1 MLAITTASATSFS
14 PAATLNPVKSAALLI
29 TQLDT
34 VGFDACRAQ
43 SKIKGVEQSISA
55 PLRAVSRQADRLAA
69 RVCMTLSADNM
80 QEPVAVP
87 EPPPPPPKIQTLR
100 VGDNVLAGDFGF
112 DPLGLADEPKK
123 LAWYR
128 EAEIK
133 HARLAM
139 LAAAGWPL
147 SEKLNLNPDLLV
159 NGRAPSLLNG
169 GLGNINTLYWVAA
182 LGLAIYVESKSI
194 DSQLDTGKR
203 SDDYLPG
210 MMGFDPL
217 GQDSPFMRNAEIMN
231 GRVAMMAITLYAL
244 QEAVTKAPIFP
255 INLLH

>member
-1 MLAITTASATSFS
+1 MFSVAINSLSFNG
-14 PAATLNPVKSAALLI
+14 AVPVP
-29 TQLDT
+29 T
-34 VGFDACRAQ
+34 VQRA
-43 SKIKGVEQSISA
+43 VA
-55 PLRAVSRQADRLAA
+55 PL
-69 RVCMTLSADNM
+69 M
-80 QEPVAVP
+80 QEAVAVP

-100 VGDNVLAGDFGF
+100 VGDKALAGDFGF

-128 EAEIK
+128 EAEVK

-169 GLGNINTLYWVAA
+169 GLGNINTLYWAAA
-182 LGLAIYVESKSI
+182 LGLAVFVESKSI

-210 MMGFDPL
+210 MIGFDPL
-217 GQDSPFMRNAEIMN
+217 GQDSPFFRNAEILN
-231 GRVAMMAITLYAL
+231 GRVSMIAITAFAL
-244 QEAVTKAPIFP
+244 EEAITKQGVVTNTPFFFQP
-255 INLLH
+255 PF

>member
-1 MLAITTASATSFS
+1 MFSVAINSLSFNGAV
-14 PAATLNPVKSAALLI
+14 PAP
-29 TQLDT
+29 T
-34 VGFDACRAQ
+34 VQRA
-43 SKIKGVEQSISA
+43 VA
-55 PLRAVSRQADRLAA
+55 PL
-69 RVCMTLSADNM
+69 M
-80 QEPVAVP
+80 QEAVAVP
-87 EPPPPPPKIQTLR
+87 EPPPPPPPKIQTLR
-100 VGDNVLAGDFGF
+100 VGDKALAGDFGF

-128 EAEIK
+128 EAEVK

-169 GLGNINTLYWVAA
+169 GLGNINTLYWAAA
-182 LGLAIYVESKSI
+182 LGLAVFVESKSI

-217 GQDSPFMRNAEIMN
+217 GQDSPFFRNAEILN
-231 GRVAMMAITLYAL
+231 GRVSMIAITAFAL
-244 QEAVTKAPIFP
+244 EEAITKQGVVTNTPFLFQP
-255 INLLH
+255 PF